1 MSFLD
6 LTHWPVPKG
15 RVYQLEATAYALL
28 ALVKAQVSKDT
39 VALLANKDCSRAG
52 VGNCFAWRATLGFR
66 SR

>member
-39 VALLANKDCSRAG
+39 VALLAIAMLAIVLPG
-52 VGNCFAWRATLGFR
+52 GPH
-66 SR
+66 